1 MNIFLIISGVFFGL
15 LALGFLVGFI
25 RNWCRSLIRL
35 GILVGDFLISLFI
48 SPLVSNL
55 LIGKIV
61 SGSKISIAGTTID
74 INDYL
79 TQIFGN
85 DLNGVGDTTSAM
97 SVALANVLLNIIIFI
112 AMFLIIA
119 LLSLIVYY
127 IVLLV
132 LKKTRGKAESPAQ
145 PNGKTIGLRLLGG
158 FEGMVS
164 MIVLVFAMLVPFFG
178 TFEILDSVISNS
190 DTTTQNS
197 ASAFSGANLVC
208 GELYYTE
215 DTKIGNIEGYLENYS
230 ILRKKYDSTIMGRVY
245 KILGLNKLGSLSFNK
260 LSNVNVD
267 GEKVEFSKEI
277 STVVEVYGEYKECF
291 VKNSFN
297 INNDNSIDV
306 IQSMYKTATKS
317 KFVKDYVVDLIPTM
331 AEKWSNNE
339 TFLNIENPVP
349 EEYKKIF
356 IDSLKVFSSS
366 QNFTIVDENINALF
380 DVAKTAKEY
389 GVIKALTDGEKMMD
403 ILKDKDGFVKQVIL
417 NLTQTA
423 EFQNNLPQIMSDGL
437 EILYNSL
444 VGDEKY
450 DGTIPTVWENKIDW
464 EKEAETLNGI
474 PSTLLK
480 VYEDLENKEEGA
492 SDEEVISS
500 NLGKIGKVID
510 LSRDSQTIELPLKSF
525 IIGFI
530 SSDNIN
536 FGENDESLKTTMVNY
551 INEKW
556 DKTENPDFSFEK
568 TFGALGTTALVAER
582 LSSGKDIDF
591 ELFKNAMQDIS
602 SDDDAKAF
610 LGEIVSTGLIYD
622 MVGISN
628 ESYLLSNLLD
638 TYITTS
644 SVETISA
651 DLDATKSLL
660 DIITLPSDTTLT
672 DDDAKQMA
680 ENIAGSKAILD
691 MTLEIAEDA
700 GRPLSELTKNLSE
713 DNKNAIIA
721 SIGGLENLDENEKL
735 TLVSIFA

>member
-15 LALGFLVGFI
+15 LALGFLVGFV

-74 INDYL
+74 INEYL
-79 TQIFGN
+79 SQIFGN
-85 DLNGVGDTTSAM
+85 DLNGVGDTTSAL
-97 SVALANVLLNIIIFI
+97 SVALANVLLNIIVFI

-119 LLSLIVYY
+119 LLSLIIYY

-132 LKKTRGKAESPAQ
+132 LKKTRGKSESPAQ

-178 TFEILDSVISNS
+178 TFEILDSAISNS
-190 DTTTQNS
+190 DTTIQNS

-230 ILRKKYDSTIMGRVY
+230 TLRKKYDSTVMGRVY
-245 KILGLNKLGSLSFNK
+245 KILGLNKLGAFSFNK
-260 LSNVNVD
+260 LANVNID
-267 GEKVEFSKEI
+267 GEKVEFAKEV
-277 STVVEVYGEYKECF
+277 SSVVEVYGEYKEYF

-297 INNDNSIDV
+297 INNDNAIDV

-339 TFLNIENPVP
+339 KFLNIENPVP

-366 QNFTIVDENINALF
+366 QNFTVVDENISALF
-380 DVAKTAKEY
+380 DVAKTAKDF
-389 GVIKALTDGEKMMD
+389 GVIKAITDGEKVTD
-403 ILKDKDGFVKQVIL
+403 ILKNNEDFAKQVIL
-417 NLTQTA
+417 DLTQTV
-423 EFQNNLPQIMSDGL
+423 EFQNNLPQIMTDGL
-437 EILYNSL
+437 EILYKTL
-444 VGDEKY
+444 VGDEKF
-450 DGTIPTVWENKIDW
+450 DGTIPTVWENQIDW
-464 EKEAETLNGI
+464 GKEAETIGSI

-480 VYEDLENKEEGA
+480 VYDNLENKEEGT
-492 SDEEVISS
+492 SDEEVISA
-500 NLGKIGKVID
+500 NLGEIGKVID
-510 LSRDSQTIELPLKSF
+510 LSRESQTIELPLKSF
-525 IIGFI
+525 IVGFI

-568 TFGALGTTALVAER
+568 TFGALGTTALVAEK
-582 LSSGKDIDF
+582 LSSGKDVDF
-591 ELFKNAMQDIS
+591 ELFKKAMQDIV
-602 SDDDAKAF
+602 SDDGAKAF
-610 LGEIVSTGLIYD
+610 LSEIISKGLIYD
-622 MVGISN
+622 MIGISN
-628 ESYLLSNLLD
+628 ESYLLTNILDSFVSSSNA
-638 TYITTS
+638 
-644 SVETISA
+644 ETISA
-651 DLDATKSLL
+651 DLDATKALI
-660 DIITLPSDTTLT
+660 DIITLPNDAVLT
-672 DDDAKQMA
+672 EEDGVQLA
-680 ENIAGSKAILD
+680 ENVAGSKAILD
-691 MTLEIAEDA
+691 MTLVIAEDA
-700 GRPLSELTKNLSE
+700 GRPLSELSKNLSE
-713 DNKNAIIA
+713 DNKNTII
-721 SIGGLENLDENEKL
+721 SGINGLEGLTDEQKL
-735 TLVSIFA
+735 TLASIFA